1 MPLHVYSPQ
10 QLGRSLRGALFLLSA
25 FVAGGCAIDAE
36 VSSNTRWSGSFDG
49 DDHVGQGS
57 QVVSMGRG
65 LSSRCATVQKL
76 TEEGFVTV
84 SVNGE
89 NRQTTTVPFGSV
101 TSCGGGS

>member
-1 MPLHVYSPQ
+1 MTYRTAVVVVVAALMT
-10 QLGRSLRGALFLLSA
+10 GA
-25 FVAGGCAIDAE
+25 CAIDAD

-49 DDHVGQGS
+49 EDFVGQGS
-57 QVVSMGRG
+57 QVISMGRG

-89 NRQTTTVPFGSV
+89 NRQTTTEPFGAV
-101 TSCGGGS
+101 TSCGGGP